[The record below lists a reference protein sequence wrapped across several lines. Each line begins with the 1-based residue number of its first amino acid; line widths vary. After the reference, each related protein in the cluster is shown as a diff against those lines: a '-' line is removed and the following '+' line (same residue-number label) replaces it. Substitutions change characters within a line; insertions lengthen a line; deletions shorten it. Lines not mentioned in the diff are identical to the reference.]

1 MQPDFC
7 LDWYMLYIRAKMPQF
22 KSNVCNVF
30 VMSDISERNKVI
42 KFIWASGQLRF
53 EVFRPPKG
61 LCGCLLGPTF

>member
-30 VMSDISERNKVI
+30 VMSDISERIMFKLHSVIKVI
-42 KFIWASGQLRF
+42 KFI
-53 EVFRPPKG
+53 
-61 LCGCLLGPTF
+61 